1 MNVEALIRRHEG
13 CRYESYL
20 DTRGVLTAGVGHCGP
35 DVVPGMTC
43 TEEQVDA
50 WLRRDVQTATIDAA
64 LALGAGSWQGLD
76 EVRRA
81 ALTSAA
87 FNLGRARLMEFRQ
100 MLDAIR
106 RKQWDRAAREAL
118 ASRWAEQTGV
128 RAREIAGMLETGL
141 WPPIDEAREG

>member
-20 DTRGVLTAGVGHCGP
+20 DTRGVLTAGVGHTGP

-43 TEEQVDA
+43 TEEQVAA

-64 LALGAGSWQGLD
+64 VTLGAGSWQGLD

-106 RKQWDRAAREAL
+106 RKQWDRAGREAL
-118 ASRWAEQTGV
+118 NSEWAEQTGV
-128 RAREIAGMLETGL
+128 RAREIATMLETGA
-141 WPPIDEAREG
+141 WPA